1 MTNSNNKFMN
11 TILSGTIII
20 LIALF
25 SYLNSSKVSKDV
37 FELNREW
44 TSSQFSEIKNS
55 LQQLNIKI
63 DKLLEKD

>member
-44 TSSQFSEIKNS
+44 TSSQFSEIKSS